1 MNTLQ
6 PTPEH
11 LQLLKLRQVMK
22 LTCLARSTV
31 YKYCADNSFPK
42 PVKLGKRS
50 VAWVESEVRER
61 IKQKMFQRVQLR

>member
-42 PVKLGKRS
+42 PVKLGERS
-50 VAWVESEVRER
+50 VAWVESEVREW
-61 IKQKMFQRVQLR
+61 IEQKMFQRVQLR